1 MAAGTIA
8 APNAAKAA
16 GAGGIGF
23 NKMFVMVPVMLAARK
38 LDAEDPKIVHYL
50 RVAYGSMQT
59 ICVLVVL
66 YTYWKASSKIDGT
79 KIVYVPAAAT
89 VRLLCCDVFAVVF
102 LQYRYILYYTIST
115 FLNELIRS
123 ALLTLSAIYFCSSF
137 TPHDDDDI
145 YNYNTNQ
152 NKTKYTTT
160 TNY

>member
-1 MAAGTIA
+1 MAAGTIT
-8 APNAAKAA
+8 APNAAK
-16 GAGGIGF
+16 AGGIGF

-89 VRLLCCDVFAVVF
+89 VRLLCCVVMC
-102 LQYRYILYYTIST
+102 
-115 FLNELIRS
+115 
-123 ALLTLSAIYFCSSF
+123 LLSSSYSIVIYCIIQSQLF
-137 TPHDDDDI
+137 
-145 YNYNTNQ
+145 
-152 NKTKYTTT
+152 
-160 TNY
+160 

>member
-1 MAAGTIA
+1 MAAGSIA

-89 VRLLCCDVFAVVF
+89 VRCVVLNYTEGEKKRCVCCRLSTVS
-102 LQYRYILYYTIST
+102 LSYCTCTISI
-115 FLNELIRS
+115 LN
-123 ALLTLSAIYFCSSF
+123 
-137 TPHDDDDI
+137 
-145 YNYNTNQ
+145 
-152 NKTKYTTT
+152 
-160 TNY
+160 